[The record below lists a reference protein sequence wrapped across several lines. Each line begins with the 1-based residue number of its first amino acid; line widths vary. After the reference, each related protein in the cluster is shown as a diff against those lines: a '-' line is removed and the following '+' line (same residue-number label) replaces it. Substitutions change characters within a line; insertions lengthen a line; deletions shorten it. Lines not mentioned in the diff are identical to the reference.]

1 MMWSG
6 DMCYHLVRRMEA
18 MAKALP
24 ERKIATDELGY
35 IGDMLRWGAS
45 VGKICDTLGM
55 TESQFGEQM
64 ARDAEL
70 RKVVQEAKLMRD
82 MDIQRAFF
90 QSAVGGF
97 RTTTSKKYVQKEDG
111 SKQMEVLE
119 KTEYVRADPKMMAL
133 MLKNIDPWFSEK
145 DDFEKRLA
153 LESQLIRKQLAG
165 KNDWKPVGKDRL
177 VSTKATRLRGTV
189 KPVEGIIE
197 ETHEKG
203 SKNARKG

>member
-1 MMWSG
+1 MVSSWKEEGTMP
-6 DMCYHLVRRMEA
+6 
-18 MAKALP
+18 KALP
-24 ERKIATDELGY
+24 ERKIETDELGY
-35 IGDMLRWGAS
+35 IGNMLRWGAS
-45 VGKICDTLGM
+45 VAKICDTLGI
-55 TESQFGEQM
+55 TEAEFGKQM
-64 ARDAEL
+64 GSDAEL
-70 RKVVQEAKLMRD
+70 AKVVREARLMRD

-90 QSAVGGF
+90 QAAVGGF

-133 MLKNIDPWFSEK
+133 MLKNIDPWFTEK
-145 DDFEKRLA
+145 DEFEKRLA
-153 LESQLIRKQLAG
+153 LESQMIRRQLAG

-177 VSTKATRLRGTV
+177 VSTKVTKLRGTV
-189 KPVEGIIE
+189 RPADAISA

>member
-1 MMWSG
+1 
-6 DMCYHLVRRMEA
+6 

-24 ERKIATDELGY
+24 ERKIETDELGY

-45 VGKICDTLGM
+45 VAKICDTLGM
-55 TESQFGEQM
+55 TEEQFGKQM
-64 ARDAEL
+64 ESDTEL
-70 RKVVQEAKLMRD
+70 AKVVREARLMRD

-90 QSAVGGF
+90 QAAVGGF

-153 LESQLIRKQLAG
+153 LESQMIRRQLAG
-165 KNDWKPVGKDRL
+165 RNDWKPAGKDRL
-177 VSTKATRLRGTV
+177 VSTKTTKLRGTV
-189 KPVEGIIE
+189 RPADVIPAETSDK
-197 ETHEKG
+197 THENR

>member
-1 MMWSG
+1 
-6 DMCYHLVRRMEA
+6 

-24 ERKIATDELGY
+24 ERKIETDELGY

-45 VGKICDTLGM
+45 VAKICDTLGI
-55 TESQFGEQM
+55 TEAEFGKQM
-64 ARDAEL
+64 GSDAEL
-70 RKVVQEAKLMRD
+70 AKVVREARLMRD

-90 QSAVGGF
+90 QAAVGGF

-133 MLKNIDPWFSEK
+133 MLKNIDPWFTEK
-145 DDFEKRLA
+145 DSFEKRLA

-165 KNDWKPVGKDRL
+165 GKDWKPVT
-177 VSTKATRLRGTV
+177 TKVTKLRGTV
-189 KPVEGIIE
+189 RPADGIPAPTRPLERPRRRRVDGNSGDIAE
-197 ETHEKG
+197 
-203 SKNARKG
+203 